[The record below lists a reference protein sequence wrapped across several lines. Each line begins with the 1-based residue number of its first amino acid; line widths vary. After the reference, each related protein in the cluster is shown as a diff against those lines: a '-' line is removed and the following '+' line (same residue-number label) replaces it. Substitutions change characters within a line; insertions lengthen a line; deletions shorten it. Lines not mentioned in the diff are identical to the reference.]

1 MASAHVTPLAA
12 ERFGEAKLAVLL
24 RVAATMI
31 SWTSLWCVLMIGY
44 LMALQRWD
52 EATWAVWVRALA
64 AVGSPSE
71 VSVWAGVP
79 LGDVDLAGVE
89 ID

>member
-1 MASAHVTPLAA
+1 
-12 ERFGEAKLAVLL
+12 
-24 RVAATMI
+24 
-31 SWTSLWCVLMIGY
+31 MIGY

-52 EATWAVWVRALA
+52 EAPDGIL
-64 AVGSPSE
+64 GSGLGGCWEHSE